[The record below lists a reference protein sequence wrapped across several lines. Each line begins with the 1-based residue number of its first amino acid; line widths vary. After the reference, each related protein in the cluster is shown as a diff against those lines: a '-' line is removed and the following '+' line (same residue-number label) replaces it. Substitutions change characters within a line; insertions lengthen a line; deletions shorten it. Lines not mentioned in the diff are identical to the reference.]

1 MQNEAP
7 QGTSHT
13 AIRGLRVLPLLL
25 SKNNVQFYT
34 GHALLFRLMLS
45 KTGAD
50 KCSDRRAAPWC
61 SGTACIPA
69 HPRPASSP
77 AATPGSAVSAEM
89 ESDAAPPHVSVRT
102 AGNERVPAR
111 RSCARP
117 EGAEGAHGALPRPAG
132 PAGRAVPR
140 AGCGPVPELRL
151 ESDTATSTLVT
162 SSCRLRSSSSISRRI
177 FSRSA
182 FRLAPAGPSRRDM
195 AVPQPPGTTRAVPP
209 RPRPLRPPTNH
220 RGARR
225 SAEPRARDIRQPM
238 GAQLRQERDPRVAS
252 AFNRSVTR
260 IAAPGPTA
268 APLPEPQ
275 RVRSSVLHGRP
286 FPQLRPLGERGEG
299 RGRAFL
305 PALLVVS
312 GAEQGAAVPL
322 AVG

>member
-34 GHALLFRLMLS
+34 GHALAFRLMLS

-209 RPRPLRPPTNH
+209 RPRPLRQPTNH
-220 RGARR
+220 RGAPR

-286 FPQLRPLGERGEG
+286 FPQLRPLREWGEAG
-299 RGRAFL
+299 RSCQ
-305 PALLVVS
+305 PC
-312 GAEQGAAVPL
+312 
-322 AVG
+322 